1 MQNKVLVAY
10 ASRHGSTKGIA
21 ERLAE
26 ALRSHQVDATV
37 MPAEAVHDPDG
48 YDGYVIGS
56 AVYAMRW
63 LGPATSFVHRNR
75 ALLQRHPVWLFSSG
89 PLSDEPDELDS
100 AAPRDIVAIERE
112 IAARGHAV
120 FAGAWPS
127 GARPIGL
134 LEKVMSVI
142 PPAREALPTG
152 DFRDWAAIDAFAS
165 GVAGELELALRT
177 E

>member
-1 MQNKVLVAY
+1 MQNKVLIAY

-21 ERLAE
+21 ERLAA
-26 ALRSHQVDATV
+26 ALREDQGDATV
-37 MPAEAVHDPDG
+37 MPADAVQDPDG

-63 LGPATSFVHRNR
+63 LGPATSFAHRNR
-75 ALLQRHPVWLFSSG
+75 ALLKRHPVWLFSSG
-89 PLSDEPDELDS
+89 PLSDEPGELES
-100 AAPRDIVAIERE
+100 AAPRDIAAIQRDVE
-112 IAARGHAV
+112 ARGHTV

-142 PPAREALPTG
+142 PQAREALPTG
-152 DFRDWAAIDAFAS
+152 DFRDWAAVDAFAK
-165 GVAGELELALRT
+165 GVAGVLELALRT
-177 E
+177 D